1 MFFFFLKTRF
11 TAQNNVILHNFAP
24 IQVRVLPSPPAVEDW
39 RWLTDFA
46 VGRTETAAA
55 AAES

>member
-1 MFFFFLKTRF
+1 MLFILMATHFI
-11 TAQNNVILHNFAP
+11 AQKKGIFDSWQP
-24 IQVRVLPSPPAVEDW
+24 KIWDKSVLPSPPAVEDW

-46 VGRTETAAA
+46 VGRTAA

>member
-1 MFFFFLKTRF
+1 MFFFFMETSLI
-11 TAQNNVILHNFAP
+11 AQNKGIFDSWHP
-24 IQVRVLPSPPAVEDW
+24 KVRVLPSLPAVEDW